1 MTSAQHTIQE
11 YQTAQFSTADRGE
24 VLLLVFDGAL
34 KFLTLAE
41 RGLRDGDLDGFVH
54 NLGRAQAVI
63 TELRRTL
70 NYDAGGTI
78 AVDLGRLYSFCLE
91 HLAEANFQKSPEHV
105 ATVRN
110 LINTIADGFR
120 TILADGT
127 PDLTAANAA

>member
-1 MTSAQHTIQE
+1 MTYAQQTVQS
-11 YQTAQFSTADRGE
+11 YQTAQISTADRGE

-34 KFLTLAE
+34 RFLTLCE
-41 RGLRDGDLDGFVH
+41 QSLRDDDLAGFVEH
-54 NLGRAQAVI
+54 LGRAQAII

-70 NYDAGGTI
+70 NYEAGGNI

-91 HLAEANFQKSPEHV
+91 HLAEANFQKNPQHV

-110 LINTIADGFR
+110 LIGTIADGFR

-127 PDLTAANAA
+127 PEPTAVDAA